1 MASALAAGT
10 GDRSVEA
17 ALRRLD
23 RFAHLLD
30 EAYRV
35 PGTRWRVGLDGIVGL
50 VPGIGDGLTL
60 LLALYPVLEAYR
72 LGARK
77 RVLLRMLANAGLDG
91 TIGAIPVLGDLF
103 DVRFKSNRRNVDLL
117 KRHLQ
122 NVR

>member
-1 MASALAAGT
+1 MSSALAAGT
-10 GDRSVEA
+10 ADGSVEA

-30 EAYRV
+30 EAYRL
-35 PGTRWRVGLDGIVGL
+35 PGTRWRFGLDGIVGL

-60 LLALYPVLEAYR
+60 ALALYPIVEAYR

-91 TIGAIPVLGDLF
+91 AVGAVPVLGDLF
-103 DVRFKSNRRNVDLL
+103 DLRFKSNRRNVELL

-122 NVR
+122 QAP